1 VKVYLVADAAERA
14 RRRVA
19 DRPEIGAEALATDLR
34 LRDQRDAAQMQPA
47 SDAERIDTTELEVEE
62 VVDRI
67 ERLVEEREKAQT

>member
-1 VKVYLVADAAERA
+1 
-14 RRRVA
+14 
-19 DRPEIGAEALATDLR
+19 
-34 LRDQRDAAQMQPA
+34 MQPA

>member
-1 VKVYLVADAAERA
+1 VKVDLVADSAERA

-34 LRDQRDAAQMQPA
+34 LRDQQDAAQMQPA
-47 SDAERIDTTELEVEE
+47 PDAERIDTTELEVEE

-67 ERLVEEREKAQT
+67 ERLVEERAKAQT